1 MAVCG
6 YIKPDGERCKALPMK
21 GEGYCYAHHPDLED
35 KRRAA
40 SSKGGKRGGRGRAR
54 PGGGDI
60 KDVKAP
66 QARLRCR
73 GGAFGGK
80 GRLRR
85 LADPQRVPP
94 GRGGRDIKDV
104 KAWLLKLASDVE
116 EGRLEAKD
124 GSVVSQILNVF
135 LRGVEVERKIKES
148 EELEERLEALEG
160 VLKGRKAG

>member
-6 YIKPDGERCKALPMK
+6 YIKPDGARCKALPMK

-40 SSKGGKRGGRGRAR
+40 SSKGGKRGGRGRGN
-54 PGGGDI
+54 GG
-60 KDVKAP
+60 V
-66 QARLRCR
+66 
-73 GGAFGGK
+73 
-80 GRLRR
+80 
-85 LADPQRVPP
+85 
-94 GRGGRDIKDV
+94 KDV

-116 EGRLEAKD
+116 GGKLEAKD

-160 VLKGRKAG
+160 VLKGRDRKAG

>member
-6 YIKPDGERCKALPMK
+6 YIKPDGARCKALPMK

-40 SSKGGKRGGRGRAR
+40 SSKGGKRGGRGRGN
-54 PGGGDI
+54 GG
-60 KDVKAP
+60 V
-66 QARLRCR
+66 
-73 GGAFGGK
+73 
-80 GRLRR
+80 
-85 LADPQRVPP
+85 
-94 GRGGRDIKDV
+94 KDV

-116 EGRLEAKD
+116 GGKLEAKD

-148 EELEERLEALEG
+148 EELEERLEALES
-160 VLKGRKAG
+160 VLKNRDRRAG